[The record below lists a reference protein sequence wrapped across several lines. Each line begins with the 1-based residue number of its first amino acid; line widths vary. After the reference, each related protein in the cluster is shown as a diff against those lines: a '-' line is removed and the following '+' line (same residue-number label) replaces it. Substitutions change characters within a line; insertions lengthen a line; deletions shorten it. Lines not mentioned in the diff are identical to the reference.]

1 MQNETN
7 LSEMDNKSDFI
18 YRVDK
23 FIVPESG
30 HDEFLDAVKKTHIL
44 LRKLPGFRQDFILEQ
59 ISGLGVYN
67 FVTIVEWDNNDFI
80 VEAMQTVKLMQDRE
94 NFHPQEIMKRHD
106 IKGDF
111 SFSKSI
117 SF

>member
-7 LSEMDNKSDFI
+7 YSEKDYTSEFI
-18 YRVDK
+18 YRVYK
-23 FIVPESG
+23 FIVPDSG
-30 HDEFLDAVKKTHIL
+30 HDEFLNAVKKTHKL

-59 ISGLGVYN
+59 ISGSGIYN
-67 FVTIVEWDNNDFI
+67 FVTVVEWANNDFV
-80 VEAMQTVKLMQDRE
+80 VEAMQTIKLMQERD
-94 NFHPQEIMKRHD
+94 NFHPQEIMKRNH

-111 SFSKSI
+111 SFSKKI